1 MTGPT
6 SRFQDLDS
14 VTGADLRSVTFATSR
29 ARGRGYDEQQVA
41 SYVAN
46 CAAVVDRLRDQLARQ
61 ADHIG
66 QLQER
71 IDRDSTSNEVA
82 HAISVLT
89 SAQQTADHTVA
100 EADGYS
106 ARVMSEARD
115 LYEDARRNA
124 AVLEQETEDK
134 ARAVYE
140 DAVSRAAAIEQ
151 ETIAKIEQ
159 LELTSMSAQKELDA
173 QTAYLR
179 TLRDATRTQME
190 AFLEGLL
197 DRVAEEYGR
206 AHPLA
211 AAEASSRNTLPR
223 GRRANRLPARQTGA
237 TGKSGSPTIRLAG
250 LPERRRAPNGA
261 IPLPRSQSTEQSASM
276 DEMLSD

>member
-6 SRFQDLDS
+6 SRFQNLDA
-14 VTGADLRSVTFATSR
+14 VTGTDLRSVTFATSR
-29 ARGRGYDEQQVA
+29 ARGRGYDEQQVG
-41 SYVAN
+41 SFVAN
-46 CAAVVDRLRDQLARQ
+46 TAAVVDRLRDHLARQ
-61 ADHIG
+61 AAEIN
-66 QLQER
+66 QLRER
-71 IDRDSTSNEVA
+71 IERDSTSNEVA

-89 SAQQTADHTVA
+89 SAQQTADRTVA

-124 AVLEQETEDK
+124 AVLEQEAEDK
-134 ARAVYE
+134 ARAVYD
-140 DAVSRAAAIEQ
+140 DATSRAEAIER
-151 ETIAKIEQ
+151 ETVAKIEQ

-206 AHPLA
+206 AHPMA
-211 AAEASSRNTLPR
+211 AAEANRSAQPRSRRT
-223 GRRANRLPARQTGA
+223 GRLPARANGVA
-237 TGKSGSPTIRLAG
+237 GKPSSPSLRLAG
-250 LPERRRAPNGA
+250 MQERRRLTSPNGA
-261 IPLPRSQSTEQSASM
+261 IPLPQGQS
-276 DEMLSD
+276 SDQYGDLTD

>member
-1 MTGPT
+1 M
-6 SRFQDLDS
+6 
-14 VTGADLRSVTFATSR
+14 
-29 ARGRGYDEQQVA
+29 
-41 SYVAN
+41 
-46 CAAVVDRLRDQLARQ
+46 
-61 ADHIG
+61 
-66 QLQER
+66 
-71 IDRDSTSNEVA
+71 A

-89 SAQQTADHTVA
+89 SAQQTADRTVA

-124 AVLEQETEDK
+124 AVLEQEAEDK

-140 DAVSRAAAIEQ
+140 DASSRADAIER

-206 AHPLA
+206 AHPMA
-211 AAEASSRNTLPR
+211 AAEAANRTAQPE
-223 GRRANRLPARQTGA
+223 GRRAGRLPARANGVA
-237 TGKSGSPTIRLAG
+237 GKPSGPSLRLAG
-250 LPERRRAPNGA
+250 MQERRRLTSTNGAIALPQAVRRIARHGSVRVTVPMPGRAIVGAGATPADMQRGPERRAPGLSMHRPTRASRRTGVGG
-261 IPLPRSQSTEQSASM
+261 RSGKRSYQ
-276 DEMLSD
+276 

>member
-6 SRFQDLDS
+6 SGFQDLDT

-46 CAAVVDRLRDQLARQ
+46 CAAVVDRLRDHLARQ
-61 ADHIG
+61 AAHIG
-66 QLQER
+66 QLQGR
-71 IDRDSTSNEVA
+71 IDRDSRSNEVA

-89 SAQQTADHTVA
+89 TAQQTADRTVS

-124 AVLEQETEDK
+124 GVLEQETEDK
-134 ARAVYE
+134 SRAVYE
-140 DAVSRAAAIEQ
+140 DAVSRATAIEK

-159 LELTSMSAQKELDA
+159 LELTSMSAQKELDS

-211 AAEASSRNTLPR
+211 AAEASNRNGQPR
-223 GRRANRLPARQTGA
+223 GRRVNRLPARQSGGP
-237 TGKSGSPTIRLAG
+237 GKPSSPTVRIAG
-250 LPERRRAPNGA
+250 LPERRRSANGA
-261 IPLPRSQSTEQSASM
+261 IPLPRAQPADQSAPFG
-276 DEMLSD
+276 EQLSD

>member
-6 SRFQDLDS
+6 SRFQNLDA
-14 VTGADLRSVTFATSR
+14 VTGTDLRSITFATSK
-29 ARGRGYDEQQVA
+29 ARGRGYDEQQVG
-41 SYVAN
+41 SFVAN
-46 CAAVVDRLRDQLARQ
+46 TAAVVDRLRDHLARQ
-61 ADHIG
+61 AAEIN
-66 QLQER
+66 QLRAR
-71 IDRDSTSNEVA
+71 IDRDSNSNEVA

-89 SAQQTADHTVA
+89 TAQQTADRTVA

-106 ARVMSEARD
+106 SRVMSEARD

-124 AVLEQETEDK
+124 AVLEQEAEDK

-140 DAVSRAAAIEQ
+140 DASSRAAAIER

-206 AHPLA
+206 AHPMA
-211 AAEASSRNTLPR
+211 AAEANNRTAQPRN
-223 GRRANRLPARQTGA
+223 RRAGRLPARATGA
-237 TGKSGSPTIRLAG
+237 VGKPSGPSLRLAG
-250 LPERRRAPNGA
+250 MQERRRLASPNGA
-261 IPLPRSQSTEQSASM
+261 IPLPQAQP
-276 DEMLSD
+276 SDQAQ

>member
-6 SRFQDLDS
+6 SQFQNLDA
-14 VTGADLRSVTFATSR
+14 VTGTDLRSVTFATSR
-29 ARGRGYDEQQVA
+29 ARGRGYDEQQVG
-41 SYVAN
+41 SFVAN
-46 CAAVVDRLRDQLARQ
+46 TAAVVDRLRDHLARQ
-61 ADHIG
+61 AAEIN
-66 QLQER
+66 QLRER

-89 SAQQTADHTVA
+89 SAQQTADRTVA

-124 AVLEQETEDK
+124 AVLEQEAEDK
-134 ARAVYE
+134 ARAVYD
-140 DAVSRAAAIEQ
+140 DATSRAEAIER
-151 ETIAKIEQ
+151 ETVVKIEQ

-206 AHPLA
+206 AHPMA
-211 AAEASSRNTLPR
+211 AAEAANRSAQPRSRRT
-223 GRRANRLPARQTGA
+223 GRQPARANGVA
-237 TGKSGSPTIRLAG
+237 GKPSSPSLRLAG
-250 LPERRRAPNGA
+250 MQERRRLASSNGA
-261 IPLPRSQSTEQSASM
+261 IPLPQGQSA
-276 DEMLSD
+276 DQYGDLPD

>member
-1 MTGPT
+1 MTDP
-6 SRFQDLDS
+6 SARFQNLDA
-14 VTGADLRSVTFATSR
+14 VTGIDLRSVTFATSR
-29 ARGRGYDEQQVA
+29 ARGRGYDEQQVG
-41 SYVAN
+41 SFVAN
-46 CAAVVDRLRDQLARQ
+46 TAAVVDRLRNHLAHQAAEINQLR
-61 ADHIG
+61 
-66 QLQER
+66 ER
-71 IDRDSTSNEVA
+71 IDRDSASNEVA

-89 SAQQTADHTVA
+89 TAQQTADRTVA

-124 AVLEQETEDK
+124 AVLEQEAEDK

-140 DAVSRAAAIEQ
+140 DASSRAEAVER
-151 ETIAKIEQ
+151 ETVAKIQ
-159 LELTSMSAQKELDA
+159 HLELTSMSAQKELDA

-206 AHPLA
+206 AHPMA
-211 AAEASSRNTLPR
+211 AAEASNRTAQPRTRKAGRLPT
-223 GRRANRLPARQTGA
+223 RANGVA
-237 TGKSGSPTIRLAG
+237 GKPSGPSLRLAG
-250 LPERRRAPNGA
+250 MQERRRLTAANGA
-261 IPLPRSQSTEQSASM
+261 IAMPQAA
-276 DEMLSD
+276 DEFGNLAD